1 MTTSPKE
8 RNSPKEKA
16 KELVEKFT
24 EPTEEWV
31 DDESTGKF
39 GWSPNLDN
47 AKACALIAVDEII
60 GVLEQIHKPEY
71 CIFIESYDPPI
82 AELNAYEKIEF
93 YQEVKE
99 AINQL

>member
-8 RNSPKEKA
+8 GNSPKEKA

-60 GVLEQIHKPEY
+60 GVLDEIS
-71 CIFIESYDPPI
+71 IGESGTTKVDYGQS
-82 AELNAYEKIEF
+82 F
-93 YQEVKE
+93 YQSVKE
-99 AINQL
+99 EINKL